1 MKKLLYSVVILPI
14 LLMAQHKVSGMFS
27 PAEEFTYAFLYHA
40 TPIGTKYIDRSKV
53 DADGSFVIRLDST
66 TTPGIYKIVYAIPPE
81 DNNFDFIYDGKED
94 VALTF
99 DLDKGLEFTESNEN
113 KLWSSYT
120 KSMELVNRAI
130 SNFYTQE
137 STDKNAF
144 HDIFETLKET
154 QEGYETAAK
163 GSLALTFIQA
173 NSPYIPTSFED
184 ISTYSKN
191 LKRTYLQKVDFE
203 NPMLQSSDF
212 LSDRILAYVFG
223 MSVHINNESY
233 KKDIDHIVEIM
244 AKANLTVKTSLL
256 QAIWQHFTD
265 LNNEAMANYV
275 ADAYLLDLAKEIG
288 YTQLANIL
296 IAYKNNSIGNKAQNF
311 DIKNLDTGKTTTL
324 YNLNNAEQYLI
335 VFWSSTCSHCADE
348 LPNLN
353 DILPNDAQVIAVGL
367 EDDLESWRKEIKNYP
382 NFIHVLGLE
391 KWDNC
396 IAESYN
402 VNATPSYFLLDKD
415 KIIIAKPF
423 DLEALKETLK
433 N

>member
-1 MKKLLYSVVILPI
+1 MVILPI
-14 LLMAQHKVSGMFS
+14 LLMAQHKVSGTFS

-66 TTPGIYKIVYAIPPE
+66 VTPGIYKIVYAIPPE

-99 DLDKGLEFTESNEN
+99 DLDKGLEFTKSNEN

-163 GSLALTFIQA
+163 GSLALTFIRA

-191 LKRTYLQKVDFE
+191 LKRTYLQQIDFE

-212 LSDRILAYVFG
+212 LSDRVWAYVFG
-223 MSVHINNESY
+223 MSAPINNESY
-233 KKDIDHIVEIM
+233 KNDISRLVELM
-244 AKANLTVKTSLL
+244 AKANEAVKTSLL
-256 QAIWQHFTD
+256 QVIWQHFTD

-311 DIKNLDTGKTTTL
+311 DVNNLDTGKTTAL
-324 YNLNNAEQYLI
+324 YDLNDAERYLI
-335 VFWSSTCSHCADE
+335 VFWSSTCGHCAYE

-353 DILPNDAQVIAVGL
+353 DILPNDTKVIAIGL

-391 KWDNC
+391 KWDNS